1 MYKTTNLHRV
11 ALVVGMT
18 IAVMAP
24 SIASAT
30 TAGSS
35 GIDGSFETMRNDLNT
50 MLSGNFGSLMLL
62 VSLIIGIAIYA
73 FTSSMKWVISSVLIA
88 FLIGY
93 GIDIISGIG
102 GVSATVDM
110 LAATTEMPAD
120 SLDSLDP
127 L

>member
-1 MYKTTNLHRV
+1 
-11 ALVVGMT
+11 MT
-18 IAVMAP
+18 VAVMAP
-24 SIASAT
+24 SIAAAA
-30 TAGSS
+30 TAGST
-35 GIDGSFETMRNDLNT
+35 GIDASFEDMRTDLND

-102 GVSATVDM
+102 GVTATVDM
-110 LAATTEMPAD
+110 LAATTQAPSA
-120 SLDSLDP
+120 SLDTMDP

>member
-1 MYKTTNLHRV
+1 MLNTINLPRV
-11 ALVVGMT
+11 GLVVVMT
-18 IAVMAP
+18 VAVMAP
-24 SIASAT
+24 SIAAAA
-30 TAGSS
+30 TAGST
-35 GIDGSFETMRNDLNT
+35 GIDASFEDMRTDLND

-102 GVSATVDM
+102 GVTATVDM
-110 LAATTEMPAD
+110 LAATTQAPSA
-120 SLDSLDP
+120 SLDTMDP